1 MGKRSRIQLDSVD
14 TEKELKQHY
23 DTDDDDVS
31 DDDDAHKLEERNSNK
46 RSILSAE
53 DGKPNLLHEK
63 SDETR
68 NRPRRTIIRQKGSLK
83 KEEDDLTTTGSEKY
97 GSDSA
102 ESEQNQ
108 MKRSKSAR
116 NVTRLSKRDKSFLKK
131 ENNNDDVGP
140 VEEKARPAQNPKK

>member
-1 MGKRSRIQLDSVD
+1 MGKQHND
-14 TEKELKQHY
+14 T
-23 DTDDDDVS
+23 DDDDDDVS
-31 DDDDAHKLEERNSNK
+31 DDDDDDAHKLKERNSSK

-53 DGKPNLLHEK
+53 EGKPNLLHAK

-83 KEEDDLTTTGSEKY
+83 EKEDDLATTGSEKY

-108 MKRSKSAR
+108 RKRSKSAR
-116 NVTRLSKRDKSFLKK
+116 NVINPSKRD
-131 ENNNDDVGP
+131 E
-140 VEEKARPAQNPKK
+140 